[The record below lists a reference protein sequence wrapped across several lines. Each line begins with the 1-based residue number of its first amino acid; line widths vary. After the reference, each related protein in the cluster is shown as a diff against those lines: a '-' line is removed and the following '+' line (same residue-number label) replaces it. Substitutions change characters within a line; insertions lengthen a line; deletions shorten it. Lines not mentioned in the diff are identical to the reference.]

1 MQIKLL
7 VSFKWFWEYL
17 IGYHSNVFP
26 LCSPFCAS
34 TESTLFSLLL
44 ILLQKSIEDK
54 LANMKKEKRV
64 IKEEIDRINPELRKV
79 NFQS

>member
-1 MQIKLL
+1 M
-7 VSFKWFWEYL
+7 
-17 IGYHSNVFP
+17 FP

-34 TESTLFSLLL
+34 TEWTLFSLLL

>member
-1 MQIKLL
+1 M
-7 VSFKWFWEYL
+7 VWEYL
-17 IGYHSNVFP
+17 IGYHSYMFP

-34 TESTLFSLLL
+34 TESILLSLLL